1 MTNKHEITIKRLLKM
16 ATKEID
22 TINEYHNELER
33 AKMETMGTGLSPYS
47 AIDNNLNKG
56 SKMKVHELLKNIR
69 RITFEMEKEI
79 KNTHN
84 RREFYNE

>member
-1 MTNKHEITIKRLLKM
+1 MTNKHEITIKRLFQL
-16 ATKEID
+16 APKELD
-22 TINEYHNELER
+22 PLLTSPHELER
-33 AKMETMGTGLSPYS
+33 VKMETMGTDLNPYS
-47 AIDNNLNKG
+47 AIDNNFNKG

-84 RREFYNE
+84 RRES

>member
-1 MTNKHEITIKRLLKM
+1 MNNKHEITIKRLLKM

-22 TINEYHNELER
+22 TIINYHNEFKR
-33 AKMETMGTGLSPYS
+33 AEMETMGTELSPYS
-47 AIDNNLNKG
+47 VIDKSLNKG

-79 KNTHN
+79 KDTHN
-84 RREFYNE
+84 RYW